1 MNIDIGNQKANQS
14 IHDDSNNHA
23 SRKTVSE
30 ESLWKKRKKQNFS
43 IIVSGWPAV
52 GKTTVAAEL
61 AIEFGLKIYNGG
73 DILKQIAT
81 SMGYQTTGAD
91 WWDSEEG
98 RQFMEKR
105 RNDPTSDRE
114 VDNRLKKIVRKGN
127 AVVTSYTL
135 PWLVDDKCVKLWLQG
150 SPKNRAIRMA
160 KRDNITV
167 AEATKIVEERDVKNS
182 QIYEELYGFQFGKDL
197 SVFDFSLNTDMM
209 NLQCLIEISK
219 DIIRKVKKQASFKV
233 I

>member
-1 MNIDIGNQKANQS
+1 LNVGYKIAKESSRDGNTHTRRRTESIGSLQQK
-14 IHDDSNNHA
+14 
-23 SRKTVSE
+23 E
-30 ESLWKKRKKQNFS
+30 QNFS

-61 AIEFGLKIYNGG
+61 ANEFGLKIYNGG

-81 SMGYQTTGAD
+81 SMGYQTTGTD

-98 RQFMEKR
+98 RRFMEKR

-114 VDNRLKKIVRKGN
+114 VDNKLKEIIRKGN

-150 SPKNRAIRMA
+150 SAKNRAIRMA
-160 KRDNITV
+160 TRDKINID
-167 AEATKIVEERDVKNS
+167 EAAKIVEERDFKNR
-182 QIYEELYGFQFGKDL
+182 QIYQELYGFEFGNDL
-197 SVFDFSLNTDMM
+197 SVFDFMLNTDKVD
-209 NLQCLIEISK
+209 LESLIELSK
-219 DIIRKVKKQASFKV
+219 DIIRKLKKYNNLKF
-233 I
+233 

>member
-1 MNIDIGNQKANQS
+1 LNVGNQKAKES
-14 IHDDSNNHA
+14 IHDSNINA

-30 ESLWKKRKKQNFS
+30 RSLQKKEQNFS

-61 AIEFGLKIYNGG
+61 ANEFGLKIYNGG

-81 SMGYQTTGAD
+81 SMGYQTTGTD

-98 RQFMEKR
+98 RRFMEKR
-105 RNDPTSDRE
+105 SNDPTSDRE
-114 VDNRLKKIVRKGN
+114 VDNKLKEIIRKGN

-150 SPKNRAIRMA
+150 SPQNRAIRMA
-160 KRDNITV
+160 TRDKISID
-167 AEATKIVEERDVKNS
+167 EAAKIVEERDFKNR
-182 QIYEELYGFQFGKDL
+182 QIYQELYGFEFGNDL

-209 NLQCLIEISK
+209 NLECLIEISK
-219 DIIRKVKKQASFKV
+219 DIMRKVKKQASLKV
-233 I
+233 R

>member
-1 MNIDIGNQKANQS
+1 LNLRNRTSKDS
-14 IHDDSNNHA
+14 IHDKNIHGSRAVSGDSHNKG
-23 SRKTVSE
+23 KT
-30 ESLWKKRKKQNFS
+30 FS

-52 GKTTVAAEL
+52 GKTTVGAEL
-61 AIEFGLKIYNGG
+61 AKEFGLKIYNGG

-81 SMGYQTTGAD
+81 NMGYRTSGHD
-91 WWDSEEG
+91 WWDSNDG

-114 VDNRLKKIVRKGN
+114 VDNMLKKIIRKGN

-135 PWLVDDKCVKLWLQG
+135 PWLIEDKCIKFWLQG

-160 KRDNITV
+160 KRDNISI
-167 AEATKIVEERDVKNS
+167 AEAKEIVRERDLKNR

-209 NLQCLIEISK
+209 NLECLIEISK
-219 DIIRKVKKQASFKV
+219 DIIRKVKNRQA
-233 I
+233 

>member
-1 MNIDIGNQKANQS
+1 MNVGKQKAKESSHDGKTHTRRRTKYIGS
-14 IHDDSNNHA
+14 IQQ
-23 SRKTVSE
+23 KE
-30 ESLWKKRKKQNFS
+30 QNFS

-61 AIEFGLKIYNGG
+61 ANEFGLKIYNGG

-81 SMGYQTTGAD
+81 SMGYQTTGTD

-98 RQFMEKR
+98 RRFMEKR

-114 VDNRLKKIVRKGN
+114 VDNKLKEIIRKGN

-150 SPKNRAIRMA
+150 SAKNRAIRMA
-160 KRDNITV
+160 TRDKIGID
-167 AEATKIVEERDVKNS
+167 EAAKIVEERDLKNS

-209 NLQCLIEISK
+209 NLECLIEISK
-219 DIIRKVKKQASFKV
+219 DIMRKVKKQASLKV
-233 I
+233 R

>member
-1 MNIDIGNQKANQS
+1 LNIDIGNQKAKQS
-14 IHDDSNNHA
+14 LHYDSNNHA

-30 ESLWKKRKKQNFS
+30 ETLQKKRKEQNFS

-52 GKTTVAAEL
+52 GKTTVASEL

-98 RQFMEKR
+98 RRFMEKR
-105 RNDPTSDRE
+105 RNDPTSDIE

-160 KRDNITV
+160 KRDNISIG
-167 AEATKIVEERDVKNS
+167 EAAKIVKERDVRNR

-209 NLQCLIEISK
+209 NLECLIEISK
-219 DIIRKVKKQASFKV
+219 DIMRKVKNRMSSTR
-233 I
+233 